1 MTNYENS
8 RITNI
13 KGKKFGRLTAIEF
26 VEIDKFHRA
35 IWKCMCSCGK
45 ECKVAYSSLKSG
57 NTMSCGC
64 IHDELFKKNRFR
76 HDKHNLSNSR
86 IFHIWTGM
94 KQRCYNKN
102 SPKFHRYGGRGI
114 SVCDEWLHDFQAFYD
129 WSMDHGYDDDLTIDR
144 INNDG
149 NYEPSNCRWVTAK
162 EQANNVSYNLI
173 FEMNGKK
180 QTLKQWSEDL
190 GINYVTLYSRI
201 YRNGWSF
208 EKAISVKG
216 DARYKDEG
224 HEIF

>member
-1 MTNYENS
+1 MYVRKYRENGGKESSMTNYENS

-144 INNDG
+144 INNNG
-149 NYEPSNCRWVTAK
+149 NYDPSNCRWATRK
-162 EQANNVSYNLI
+162 EQTRNRSITKKISIAEIAEIDGISYQ
-173 FEMNGKK
+173 EAYSK
-180 QTLKQWSEDL
+180 
-190 GINYVTLYSRI
+190 YVLR
-201 YRNGWSF
+201 
-208 EKAISVKG
+208 KV
-216 DARYKDEG
+216 
-224 HEIF
+224 